1 MRGAVGEVDVLGDAS
16 KRDMC
21 RGLTRKVVSES
32 GTITLSTVNSDRSRT
47 IQSGGRQSMTTL
59 AIPHSSQT
67 KNKCQ
72 IIRLIGITKALITLE
87 IMAAAICGHR

>member
-21 RGLTRKVVSES
+21 RGLTRKVVSEREAWNNHS
-32 GTITLSTVNSDRSRT
+32 FHGSRT